1 MTLTVKLDPALEHA
15 LEERCAMEGGT
26 KSALVRALIEGYV
39 QGRPHS
45 TPWQVFLQV
54 HGGAAPTP
62 GRPRKAGAAQHSRL
76 IKEKLRAQ
84 QRRTR

>member
-26 KSALVRALIEGYV
+26 KSALVRTLIEGYV
-39 QGRPHS
+39 KGRPHR

-54 HGGAAPTP
+54 HGGAAPKP
-62 GRPRKAGAAQHSRL
+62 GRPRMAGAAQHSRL
-76 IKEKLRAQ
+76 IKDKLRAQ
-84 QRRTR
+84 QRGTR

>member
-15 LEERCAMEGGT
+15 LEERCAMEGGS

-39 QGRPHS
+39 QGRPRS

-54 HGGAAPTP
+54 HGGAAPKP

>member
-1 MTLTVKLDPALEHA
+1 MTVTVKLERTLERA

-26 KSALVRALIEGYV
+26 KSALVRTLIEGYV
-39 QGRPHS
+39 QSRPRS

-54 HGGAAPTP
+54 HGGAAPKP

>member
-1 MTLTVKLDPALEHA
+1 MTLTVKLDPTLERALEH
-15 LEERCAMEGGT
+15 RCAMEGDT
-26 KSALVRALIEGYV
+26 KSALVRVLIEGYV
-39 QGRPHS
+39 KARPHT

-54 HGGAAPTP
+54 HGGTAPKP
-62 GRPRKAGAAQHSRL
+62 GRPRKIGAAQHSRL

>member
-1 MTLTVKLDPALEHA
+1 MTLTVKLDPAMEHA

-39 QGRPHS
+39 KGRPHG

-54 HGGAAPTP
+54 HGGAAPKP